1 MIRRQILRALSILLL
16 VPIAAWAQEKYPAK
30 PVNLI
35 LTVSAGGSV
44 DAVARMLG
52 ADLTQALGQ
61 PVLVQNRAGAGGNI
75 AAEFVAN
82 AAPDGYTLLM
92 FSSST
97 FTLNPFVYKSL
108 AFDPEKD
115 FVPVAMPA
123 RLNMILVAHPKH
135 NVASFQ
141 ELLAL
146 LKAQPGRLN
155 YGSSGNGTLPHLAG
169 VLLGMQTG
177 TTANHVPYKGIAP
190 ATNDLLAGHIDFM
203 FDSATTIPHIRAGKV
218 RALAVIGPRRL
229 SSLPDVASFREL
241 GVPEMET
248 ASGWYGIFAPA
259 GTPPAIVA
267 RLNQEIVRIM
277 RQPSIVEKVAA
288 MGLETAS
295 ATPQEVAVALRND
308 LRRFAPVVKQANVTP
323 Q

>member
-1 MIRRQILRALSILLL
+1 MIRRHVLHALCIALLL
-16 VPIAAWAQEKYPAK
+16 PFAAGAQENYPTK
-30 PVNLI
+30 PVNLV

-75 AAEFVAN
+75 AAEFVAH

-108 AFDPEKD
+108 AFDPEKN

-135 NVASFQ
+135 NVATFEQ
-141 ELLAL
+141 LLAL

-169 VLLGMQTG
+169 VLLNMQTG

-218 RALAVIGPRRL
+218 RALAVIGPKRL

-295 ATPQEVAVALRND
+295 ATPQEVGVALRND

>member
-1 MIRRQILRALSILLL
+1 MIRRRILHALCIALLL
-16 VPIAAWAQEKYPAK
+16 PFAAWAQDYPAK

-35 LTVSAGGSV
+35 LTVTAGGSV

-52 ADLTQALGQ
+52 AGLTQALGQ

-75 AAEFVAN
+75 AAEYVAS

-135 NVASFQ
+135 NVASFEQ
-141 ELLAL
+141 LLAL
-146 LKAQPGRLN
+146 LKAQPGKLN

-229 SSLPDVASFREL
+229 SSLPEVASFREL

-248 ASGWYGIFAPA
+248 ASGWYGVFAPA

-277 RQPSIVEKVAA
+277 RQPSTVEKVAA

-295 ATPQEVAVALRND
+295 ATPQEVAAALRND

>member
-1 MIRRQILRALSILLL
+1 MNRRQVLRALRIMLL

-30 PVNLI
+30 PVNLV

-52 ADLTQALGQ
+52 ADLTQTLGQ

-75 AAEFVAN
+75 AAEYVAN

-135 NVASFQ
+135 NVTSFQ

-229 SSLPDVASFREL
+229 SSLPEVASFREL

>member
-1 MIRRQILRALSILLL
+1 MIRRQFLHALCIALLTPL
-16 VPIAAWAQEKYPAK
+16 AAWAQENYPAK
-30 PVNLI
+30 PVNLV

-75 AAEFVAN
+75 AAEYVAN
-82 AAPDGYTLLM
+82 AAPDGHTLLM

-108 AFDPEKD
+108 AFDPEKS

-135 NVASFQ
+135 NVATFEQ
-141 ELLAL
+141 LLAL

-218 RALAVIGPRRL
+218 RALAVIGPKRL

-295 ATPQEVAVALRND
+295 ATPQEVGIALRND